1 MSFQARQFGESPS
14 SSDQTWAEAVA
25 NTSNKLYQLLLE
37 IFLDRVE
44 VDQRRGEGC
53 YSFAPPSAV
62 GQSSSVAIASEKWVR
77 IPETV

>member
-44 VDQRRGEGC
+44 VDQR
-53 YSFAPPSAV
+53 
-62 GQSSSVAIASEKWVR
+62 
-77 IPETV
+77 